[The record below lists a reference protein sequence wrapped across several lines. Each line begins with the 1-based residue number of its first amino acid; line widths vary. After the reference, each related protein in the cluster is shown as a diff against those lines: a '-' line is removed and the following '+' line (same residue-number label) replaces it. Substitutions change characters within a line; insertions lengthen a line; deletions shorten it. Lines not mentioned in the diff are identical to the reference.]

1 MVLTDEE
8 RQALLLARSEAKVR
22 CKEVYGTILELK
34 KLLRSYGMQHTRWL
48 NRHDKA
54 DRALA
59 EHDKLTVV
67 TVDDRRK
74 QQTSGEMVVKF
85 SQEQIRQIA
94 AELGLSLEGGDTE
107 DES

>member
-8 RQALLLARSEAKVR
+8 RQELLLARSEAKVR
-22 CKEVYGTILELK
+22 CREVYGTILELK
-34 KLLRSYGMQHTRWL
+34 KLLRSYGMEHTRWL

-67 TVDDRRK
+67 TVTDRRGAH
-74 QQTSGEMVVKF
+74 TSAELVVKF
-85 SQEQIRQIA
+85 SPEQIAEIA
-94 AELGLSLEGGDTE
+94 AKLGVDLKGGDTE